1 MCMLIGNKK
10 DKVRRQV
17 SYKMASEYAQ
27 QNNFGFLEVSAKTGA
42 GVQEAFNR
50 LILECYKET
59 AEEIE
64 TSEPEQHPLCYSSDE
79 IPIFARD
86 EVLRDSLKLE
96 DLKQRPK
103 SKVSEYNY
111 EDFAFQS

>member
-17 SYKMASEYAQ
+17 SYKVASEYAR

-59 AEEIE
+59 NQQEIE
-64 TSEPEQHPLCYSSDE
+64 TSEQEQPLCYSSDE
-79 IPIFARD
+79 IPINPRE

-96 DLKQRPK
+96 DLKLTRK
-103 SKVSEYNY
+103 SKVTEYNY
-111 EDFAFQS
+111 EDFEFQS

>member
-1 MCMLIGNKK
+1 M
-10 DKVRRQV
+10 
-17 SYKMASEYAQ
+17 
-27 QNNFGFLEVSAKTGA
+27 
-42 GVQEAFNR
+42 
-50 LILECYKET
+50 ILECYKET

-64 TSEPEQHPLCYSSDE
+64 TSEPEPHPLCYSSDE

-103 SKVSEYNY
+103 SKISEYNY
-111 EDFAFQS
+111 EEFAF